1 MLQLNTGLERESVLR
16 STLKFSNY
24 VRKQINSISCSME
37 HLNILLKTGQL
48 EEEEF
53 DV

>member
-1 MLQLNTGLERESVLR
+1 MLQLNTVWARSVLR

-37 HLNILLKTGQL
+37 HLNILLKTRQL